1 MKKKIKIGFV
11 VLVFIVVS
19 VCGVSVYRHFT
30 APKKESVPLETV
42 IQNSSDLTTQKM
54 VISDVFECTKGK
66 IPLLTKKDF
75 LVQYRTTVTFLP
87 STMLSYRLCTT
98 FSAFASAA
106 AINPYSSDSA
116 NFFARVS
123 ASPNTSRRASGST
136 FNIAKFVS
144 YSVMSSDLILI
155 ESSSTVQCGI
165 VIVTLSFVSST
176 SASLT
181 SNPAADANAENVVH
195 RLYDNI
201 VDGRKVV
208 VEFK

>member
-19 VCGVSVYRHFT
+19 VCGVSVYKHFT

-75 LVQYRTTVTFLP
+75 LVQYRTTVTAGFDVSEAEVEETKDKVTITIPHCIVDEDSVKIKSDDITLYD
-87 STMLSYRLCTT
+87 TNFAMLNVEPEDLLEVLGEAETRAKKL
-98 FSAFASAA
+98 AE
-106 AINPYSSDSA
+106 SDEYG
-116 NFFARVS
+116 F
-123 ASPNTSRRASGST
+123 
-136 FNIAKFVS
+136 IA
-144 YSVMSSDLILI
+144 
-155 ESSSTVQCGI
+155 
-165 VIVTLSFVSST
+165 
-176 SASLT
+176 
-181 SNPAADANAENVVH
+181 AADANAENVVH
-195 RLYDNI
+195 SLYDNI

>member
-54 VISDVFECTKGK
+54 VISDVFECTKGN
-66 IPLLTKKDF
+66 IPLFTKKDF
-75 LVQYRTTVTFLP
+75 LVQYRTTEVEETKDKVTITIPHCTVDEDSVKIKSDDITLYDTNFA
-87 STMLSYRLCTT
+87 MLNVEPEALLEVLGEAETRAKKL
-98 FSAFASAA
+98 AE
-106 AINPYSSDSA
+106 SDEYG
-116 NFFARVS
+116 F
-123 ASPNTSRRASGST
+123 
-136 FNIAKFVS
+136 IA
-144 YSVMSSDLILI
+144 
-155 ESSSTVQCGI
+155 
-165 VIVTLSFVSST
+165 
-176 SASLT
+176 
-181 SNPAADANAENVVH
+181 AADANAENVVH
-195 RLYDNI
+195 SLYDNI

>member
-19 VCGVSVYRHFT
+19 VCGMSVYRHFT

-54 VISDVFECTKGK
+54 VISDVFECTKGN

-75 LVQYRTTVTFLP
+75 LVQYRTTVTAGFDVSEAEVEEITIPHCTVDEDSVKIKSDDITLYD
-87 STMLSYRLCTT
+87 TNFAMLNVEPEALLEVLGEAETRAKKL
-98 FSAFASAA
+98 AE
-106 AINPYSSDSA
+106 SDEYG
-116 NFFARVS
+116 F
-123 ASPNTSRRASGST
+123 
-136 FNIAKFVS
+136 IA
-144 YSVMSSDLILI
+144 
-155 ESSSTVQCGI
+155 
-165 VIVTLSFVSST
+165 
-176 SASLT
+176 
-181 SNPAADANAENVVH
+181 AADANAENVVH
-195 RLYDNI
+195 SLYDNI